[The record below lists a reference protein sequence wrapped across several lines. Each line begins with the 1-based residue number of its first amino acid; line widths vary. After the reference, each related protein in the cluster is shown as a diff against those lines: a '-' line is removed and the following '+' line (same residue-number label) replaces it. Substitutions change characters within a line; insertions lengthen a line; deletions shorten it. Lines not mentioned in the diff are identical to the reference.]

1 MLCDVFH
8 LPKKKEAQ
16 KLNELKQTSK
26 KKDQQ
31 SYAAENCCVRQE
43 MNSEANILHNEQA
56 LLQFGFLLLVRPALM
71 LLKGTKF

>member
-1 MLCDVFH
+1 MLSLQMSTQIEVMPMLCDVFL

-43 MNSEANILHNEQA
+43 MNSEANILHNV
-56 LLQFGFLLLVRPALM
+56 FGLPCSWA
-71 LLKGTKF
+71 

>member
-1 MLCDVFH
+1 MLCDVFL

-43 MNSEANILHNEQA
+43 MNSEANILHNDGAWRRRGIFLPSARQ
-56 LLQFGFLLLVRPALM
+56 LLLF
-71 LLKGTKF
+71 KGTKF